1 MMSSAL
7 TAKAMSPQ
15 KTVVSGISAIS
26 TKYRAL
32 RDLGRH
38 LLVLV
43 SRTDRLALGRL
54 DRPQPSVEA
63 MSP

>member
-1 MMSSAL
+1 MSSAL

-15 KTVVSGISAIS
+15 KTVLGDKHD
-26 TKYRAL
+26 KYTAL

-43 SRTDRLALGRL
+43 SWTDRLALEHPNGLNQRL
-54 DRPQPSVEA
+54 RP
-63 MSP
+63 

>member
-26 TKYRAL
+26 TKYTAL
-32 RDLGRH
+32 RDLGLH
-38 LLVLV
+38 LRVLV
-43 SRTDRLALGRL
+43 GRTVRRALARL
-54 DRPQPSVEA
+54 DRPQPAVEA

>member
-7 TAKAMSPQ
+7 TAKAMSSQ

-26 TKYRAL
+26 TKYTAL

-43 SRTDRLALGRL
+43 SWTDRLALEHPNGLNQRL
-54 DRPQPSVEA
+54 RP
-63 MSP
+63 